1 PMLTALDHVN
11 LHTDDPESLAQWYE
25 RVLGLKRGPRP
36 TFPFPGVWLYIG
48 ETAVVHLVKVDQPP
62 GRTQGSLE
70 HFAFR
75 ASGMAEFE
83 AVLEAEG
90 IACEKVEL
98 PEVDIIQFNVRDP
111 LGTHIHVDFRPSQE
125 PA

>member
-1 PMLTALDHVN
+1 MLTALDHVN

-25 RVLGLKRGPRP
+25 RILGLKRGPRP
-36 TFPFPGVWLYIG
+36 NFPFPGVWLYIG
-48 ETAVVHLVKVDQPP
+48 ESAVVHLVKVEQSP

-75 ASGMAEFE
+75 AKGMAEFE
-83 AVLEAEG
+83 ALLEAEG
-90 IACEKVEL
+90 IACEKVEV
-98 PEVDIIQFNVRDP
+98 PDVDIIQFNVRDP

-125 PA
+125 GV